1 MGSIFK
7 KGGVVTAGNSSTIND
22 GAAAAIL
29 AGEEAVKEH
38 NLKPLARL
46 VGYSYVGVDPS
57 IMGIG
62 PVPAIEAVLK
72 NARLNKDEVG
82 IYDINEAFA
91 PQFLACEK
99 ALELDSAKTNVCGGA
114 IALGHPLAASGSR
127 ITAHLAHALQRTGEK
142 YAVGSAC
149 IGGGQGIAV
158 LLEKC

>member
-1 MGSIFK
+1 MIKILNFAFLKLCDSISLFF
-7 KGGVVTAGNSSTIND
+7 VF
-22 GAAAAIL
+22 
-29 AGEEAVKEH
+29 AGEDAVNEH
-38 NLKPLARL
+38 NLKPIARL

-72 NARLNKDEVG
+72 NAGLNKDEVG
-82 IYDINEAFA
+82 VYDINEAFA

-99 ALELDSAKTNVCGGA
+99 ALELDTEKTNVCGGA